1 MELKNLLWQKLIFVC
16 WSLLVQ
22 MRLLRKLTLASVK
35 FCSTTLY
42 FQVEKLME
50 AMLESL

>member
-1 MELKNLLWQKLIFVC
+1 MELKNLLRQKIFVC

-22 MRLLRKLTLASVK
+22 MRLLRMLTLVLVK
-35 FCSTTLY
+35 FCSTKLY
-42 FQVEKLME
+42 FQVEELMK